1 VRLDLVAVAAAVLLL
16 HHVPGLSQIGDEVG
30 AGTRGSAAD
39 GGQLP
44 RGRWKERAMFLII
57 LVVIVAVV
65 MIVALPRILRKR

>member
-1 VRLDLVAVAAAVLLL
+1 
-16 HHVPGLSQIGDEVG
+16 
-30 AGTRGSAAD
+30 
-39 GGQLP
+39 LP

>member
-1 VRLDLVAVAAAVLLL
+1 M
-16 HHVPGLSQIGDEVG
+16 
-30 AGTRGSAAD
+30 AGTGGSAAD
-39 GGQLP
+39 GGQLL